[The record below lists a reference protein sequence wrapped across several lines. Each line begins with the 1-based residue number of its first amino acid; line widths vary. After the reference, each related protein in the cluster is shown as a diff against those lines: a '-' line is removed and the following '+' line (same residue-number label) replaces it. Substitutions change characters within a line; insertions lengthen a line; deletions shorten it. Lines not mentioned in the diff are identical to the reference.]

1 MKKKTIILL
10 WLVTAYSCSN
20 YSSRLKAVLDY
31 SGTNRAE
38 LEKVLDHYSQ
48 DPADSLKLKASIF
61 QIENMPGHYTF
72 GAPYMRLSRV
82 CFLKRSIDDLL
93 LKSKYILKK
102 REKFFG
108 KIQFYKVQLADLY
121 KMCNPV

>member
-48 DPADSLKLKASIF
+48 DPAESKYLSDREYARSLYL
-61 QIENMPGHYTF
+61 
-72 GAPYMRLSRV
+72 R
-82 CFLKRSIDDLL
+82 RSIHE
-93 LKSKYILKK
+93 IL
-102 REKFFG
+102 
-108 KIQFYKVQLADLY
+108 
-121 KMCNPV
+121 

>member
-38 LEKVLDHYSQ
+38 LEKVST
-48 DPADSLKLKASIF
+48 I
-61 QIENMPGHYTF
+61 
-72 GAPYMRLSRV
+72 
-82 CFLKRSIDDLL
+82 
-93 LKSKYILKK
+93 ILK
-102 REKFFG
+102 
-108 KIQFYKVQLADLY
+108 ILPTA
-121 KMCNPV
+121 

>member
-38 LEKVLDHYSQ
+38 LEKYST
-48 DPADSLKLKASIF
+48 I
-61 QIENMPGHYTF
+61 
-72 GAPYMRLSRV
+72 
-82 CFLKRSIDDLL
+82 
-93 LKSKYILKK
+93 ILK
-102 REKFFG
+102 
-108 KIQFYKVQLADLY
+108 ILPTA
-121 KMCNPV
+121 